1 LSNELCIKIPIRFI
15 FFLKIIKY
23 LVCALTGY
31 GLKWRE
37 VAATCSFQTTKIERL
52 NMSEFIYPSLSLLGD
67 VIITTTCMSEFICP
81 SLIPFVPEFL
91 ILYTF
96 IPSTFVQAP
105 NKNNQKQIKNMLYIE
120 IFQIAYSIQFQFSN
134 IFFI

>member
-1 LSNELCIKIPIRFI
+1 
-15 FFLKIIKY
+15 
-23 LVCALTGY
+23 
-31 GLKWRE
+31 
-37 VAATCSFQTTKIERL
+37 
-52 NMSEFIYPSLSLLGD
+52 
-67 VIITTTCMSEFICP
+67 MSEFICP